1 MKITIPI
8 KKKSGPVVVSGFPGV
23 GKSHLARGAEFTI
36 ADSDSS
42 KFDKEFFPDNYIEH
56 IKDLTLNQDLDY
68 IMVSTHEEVR
78 DALVEEGITFLLV
91 YPDIS
96 LKEEYR
102 QRYVDRNSPQSFID
116 RIIGEWDS
124 MVNSCVMQ
132 SGCQHVELESGQYLT
147 DSLLQSQIPA
157 TATAILG
164 SPGGSYPRTHAQR
177 EPSDEEEKE
186 IEELNKEDEKKK
198 EEEEKSKAK
207 EGKKVKRGRG
217 GDSDSEGE
225 DGEDSDEGEDGE
237 DSDDDD
243 ADPYADIKLPGDE
256 DDGDPDGLGTDED
269 DENDDTDYTAG
280 EDPGEEEDDE
290 DLDEGDDEDSEEE
303 EDDEDMEA
311 TASCIDRE
319 DEGSVGP
326 KRIRR
331 GYKAQA
337 ADSYP
342 TVAYCYPCVGKK
354 KACENLNGRYVVQ
367 NIKPKL
373 METTE
378 NLIARIHEAYLAR
391 KCDLIL
397 VSMNAN
403 VASGLK
409 DLGVPLVAV
418 TPAIYMRNELIVRMM
433 KSGYPIT
440 EVDYRY
446 LNWDDDL
453 TSLRM
458 TGNSVVQLEAG
469 QYLTDVVEDLIS

>member
-1 MKITIPI
+1 MKISIPT

-42 KFDKEFFPDNYIEH
+42 KFDKEFFPDNYIAH
-56 IKDLTLNQDLDY
+56 IKDLMLNQDLDY

-91 YPDIS
+91 YPVIS

-102 QRYVDRNSPQSFID
+102 QRYVDRNSPQAFID

-132 SGCQHVELESGQYLT
+132 SGCQHVVLESGQYLT

-164 SPGGSYPRTHAQR
+164 SPGGSYPRTHAQL
-177 EPSDEEEKE
+177 EHSDEEEKE
-186 IEELNKEDEKKK
+186 IEEENKEDDRKK
-198 EEEEKSKAK
+198 EEEKSGAK
-207 EGKKVKRGRG
+207 EGKKVQRGEG
-217 GDSDSEGE
+217 GDSDSEDE
-225 DGEDSDEGEDGE
+225 DGEGSDE
-237 DSDDDD
+237 DSDGDGDDD
-243 ADPYADIKLPGDE
+243 DGGDPFADIKLPGEGEDE
-256 DDGDPDGLGTDED
+256 DPDGLGTDED

-280 EDPGEEEDDE
+280 EDPGEEEGDE
-290 DLDEGDDEDSEEE
+290 DLDEE

-311 TASCIDRE
+311 TASRIDRE

-326 KRIRR
+326 KRIPR
-331 GYKAQA
+331 GYKSQA
-337 ADSYP
+337 SDSYP

-409 DLGVPLVAV
+409 DLGVPLVSV

-433 KSGYPIT
+433 KSGYSMA

-446 LNWDDDL
+446 LNWDDDI

-458 TGNSVVQLEAG
+458 TGSTVLQLEAG
-469 QYLTDVVEDLIS
+469 QYLTDVVEDLMS